1 MISSHSLQRPLP
13 KSEHGFT
20 LIELMIVVVIVAI
33 LASVALPAYQG
44 YVMRSRIAEATAGL
58 AAKRA
63 SVEQFFDNNRTYVNA
78 PACAADNVTSKSFT
92 FSCTVSTATT
102 YTIQA
107 LGTDPMNGF
116 AFTIDQAN
124 TRVTSAVPTGWALPN
139 PNTCWVTRKGGEC

>member
-1 MISSHSLQRPLP
+1 MTPSHSLRRPATEL
-13 KSEHGFT
+13 GFT

-44 YVMRSRIAEATAGL
+44 YVTRSRIAEATAAL

-63 SVEQFFDNNRTYVNA
+63 SVEQFFDNNRTYINA
-78 PACAADNVTSKSFT
+78 PACALDNATSHSFS

-102 YTIQA
+102 YTIEA
-107 LGTDPMNGF
+107 LGTGPMTGF
-116 AFTIDQAN
+116 TFSINQAN
-124 TRVTSAVPTGWALPN
+124 ARVTDAVPAGWALPN